1 MTASHVLEPGRAVN
15 GCPMFPNPGI
25 SMSTTSR
32 YKAGGECWGDAT
44 FHIFIMALLTRDYFI
59 LNKDKRSSWE
69 AAWLVGTTMDK
80 PLPKMCIDA
89 ISHYLETGS
98 LDYLPDNSDS
108 ILNVLTDGLDDLK
121 EITLQIPHKCKYNL
135 LYFDDP
141 FLTLYIVIQGEE
153 RPPGNPLQMHVE
165 MYLAS
170 QNPPAASASAPPVYQ
185 GQAGPISILNPTT
198 PVRSDT
204 KGKAK
209 EKAKP
214 SKKGKD
220 SMSLDS
226 HSQHLYT

>member
-1 MTASHVLEPGRAVN
+1 MR
-15 GCPMFPNPGI
+15 
-25 SMSTTSR
+25 
-32 YKAGGECWGDAT
+32 
-44 FHIFIMALLTRDYFI
+44 
-59 LNKDKRSSWE
+59 
-69 AAWLVGTTMDK
+69 
-80 PLPKMCIDA
+80 IDA

-108 ILNVLTDGLDDLK
+108 ILNVLTDGLGDLK

-153 RPPGNPLQMHVE
+153 RPPGNPLWMRVE

-185 GQAGPISILNPTT
+185 GQAGPISILNLTT

-226 HSQHLYT
+226 HSQHLYTWSQTLDFVYQFMLHMMDPNREDEIQ